1 MAFTSQRYQE
11 IDAELQRLEEYLNKL
26 AAEMA
31 ADETTPSMRDLV
43 YWSLVRTVGNISVLR
58 AQFRTKQGLG
68 LSGDEE
74 RQRLSGGYKQ

>member
-1 MAFTSQRYQE
+1 MAFTHQRYQE
-11 IDAELQRLEEYLNKL
+11 IDAELQRLEEYLNNI

-31 ADETTPSMRDLV
+31 AGETPPSIRDLV
-43 YWSLVRTVGNISVLR
+43 YWSLARTRGDISVLR

-74 RQRLSGGYKQ
+74 RQRLSGGYKE

>member
-1 MAFTSQRYQE
+1 MAFTNQQYKE
-11 IDAELQRLEEYLNKL
+11 IESELQRLEEYLTNL

-31 ADETTPSMRDLV
+31 ADEPTPSMRGLV
-43 YWSLVRTVGNISVLR
+43 YWSLARTVGDISVLR

-74 RQRLSGGYKQ
+74 RQRLSGGYKE